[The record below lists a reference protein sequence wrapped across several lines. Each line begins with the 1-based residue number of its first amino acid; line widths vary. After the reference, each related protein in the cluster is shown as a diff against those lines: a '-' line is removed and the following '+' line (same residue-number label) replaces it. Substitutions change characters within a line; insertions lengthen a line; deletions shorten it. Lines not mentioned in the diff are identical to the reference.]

1 MPIFVVHK
9 HHVSNP
15 RYDFRLEI
23 DGVLA
28 SWAVSKGPSLNP
40 VDNCPAILTEAQP
53 IEYSDFE
60 GLVPQGQNGAKPVM
74 IWDRGH
80 YQLSGDLQA
89 GDQFARGEIQFSLQ
103 GVKLR
108 GGFSLVRRR
117 ASGKHWTL
125 IKRNDEHAD
134 VAWDIGSNVLD
145 RSIVSGHTLEEIAA
159 SRTRNA
165 SGGVF

>member
-23 DGVLA
+23 DGVLT

-40 VDNCPAILTEAQP
+40 VDKCLAILTEAQP
-53 IEYSDFE
+53 IEYSHFE
-60 GLVPQGQNGAKPVM
+60 GLAPRGQHGTKPVM

-89 GDQFARGEIQFSLQ
+89 GDQFARGEIQFWLQ

-108 GGFSLVRRR
+108 GEFSLVRRR
-117 ASGKHWTL
+117 ASGKNWTL
-125 IKRNDEHAD
+125 TKRKDEH
-134 VAWDIGSNVLD
+134 
-145 RSIVSGHTLEEIAA
+145 
-159 SRTRNA
+159 
-165 SGGVF
+165 